1 MKNFIR
7 SIPFLNAFV
16 PEIKYEGK
24 GIYAYGKTNLLPNEL
39 MKFILDSG
47 IAKRCITKTKSY
59 IAATGFIDE
68 NLGKLPVNKKQ
79 TADQLLTEQAG
90 YAAYFNG
97 AAFHVARNG
106 GALEIKSIPF
116 QCVRKRLDGNFE
128 VNLTYGQPWYKQN
141 ETKLY
146 AAFGG
151 VQEKPADTLTRFK
164 EYNIPPENGEIL
176 YCYIPSADNQQ
187 YPVPDYYAGIEDIR
201 SAAELAK
208 FDLETIINGF
218 ITSGILNIVGDF
230 DNSTRQ
236 ANGLT
241 EREEFDKELGKF
253 TGKEKDANGLSGRQK
268 LLVMMAGSKDE
279 FAELQPFDSKAIM
292 DASNTKRDIIER
304 IVCRLFGINPVL
316 MGFSDAAILGN
327 QQAMANAS
335 NELNKVVDPIQ
346 EMLEE
351 AFKLLIPG
359 KDWKISE
366 FTPINFVAPEL
377 LANMT
382 QDEIRA
388 KLLGLPPLEHTIPTD
403 QLEIIT
409 NLSAL
414 NPRLSAA
421 IANNLDVNTLRAMI
435 GLDPVA
441 GGDVKAGAA
450 QAQPTNAN

>member
-1 MKNFIR
+1 M
-7 SIPFLNAFV
+7 FV
-16 PEIKYEGK
+16 PEIRNEGK
-24 GIYAYGKTNLLPNEL
+24 GIYNYGKNNLLPNEL
-39 MKFILDSG
+39 MRRILDSG

-59 IAATGFIDE
+59 IAATGFVDAT
-68 NLGKLPVNKKQ
+68 LGDMIVNEKQ
-79 TADQLLTEQAG
+79 SANQLLNEQAG

-97 AAFHVARNG
+97 AAFHVSRTG
-106 GALEIKSIPF
+106 TKITEIKAIPF
-116 QCVRKRLDGNFE
+116 QCVRRRLDGNFE
-128 VNLTYGQPWYKQN
+128 VNLTYGQPLFRQDESKV
-141 ETKLY
+141 Y

-151 VQEKPADTLTRFK
+151 VNVTNEYISKQVTDK
-164 EYNIPPENGEIL
+164 EIGLNGEIL
-176 YCYIPSADNQQ
+176 YCYLPTADNQQ

-218 ITSGILNIVGDF
+218 ITSGILNWVGDL
-230 DNSTRQ
+230 DNTIIQ

-241 EREEFDKELGKF
+241 ERQEFDAELAKF
-253 TGKEKDANGLSGRQK
+253 TGTEKDSNGLSGRQK
-268 LLVMMAGSKDE
+268 LLVNMAGSKEE
-279 FAELQPFDSKAIM
+279 FATLESFDSKAIM
-292 DASNTKRDIIER
+292 DASNSKRDIIER

-316 MGFSDAAILGN
+316 MGFADAAILGN

-351 AFKLLIPG
+351 AFKQLYPD
-359 KDWKISE
+359 KEWKISE
-366 FTPINFVAPEL
+366 YTPITFVAPEL
-377 LANMT
+377 IANMT
-382 QDEIRA
+382 QDEIRS
-388 KLLGLPPLEHTIPTD
+388 KLLGLPPLLHTIPVD

-435 GLDPVA
+435 GLDPIA
-441 GGDVKAGAA
+441 GGDVKGG
-450 QAQPTNAN
+450 AQPVTQSDPNATK